1 MSYSIQYRELFRV
14 KILHRFFLDKGTDDF
29 KSMNDTDQ
37 QKQLKD
43 YDFRSF
49 LKVNPTAESRQRL
62 NGYNLVFKQISTGFT
77 VWSKVDEN
85 DDALPFVPLADD
97 LEFTF
102 LLQVNDPRF
111 YNYTDLKMENAGKLY
126 YLSNRQLDTEPNNF
140 PLIDKAGG
148 NFHVDED
155 FILSEDGENG
165 ELQQLHPGEKMNL
178 IGVLRIFMKG
188 DNSSLNVTNAQD
200 EIQEPAPAFEVVF
213 KNRNTVWRYLFDADQ
228 QVTGGDDVKKENG
241 NSKILI
247 TKDEHPLT
255 LNGFIPIELGGVG
268 LPNPGV
274 ALVRPDVS
282 DNTIYSEIYM

>member
-1 MSYSIQYRELFRV
+1 MSYSIQYKELFRV

-29 KSMNDTDQ
+29 KSMNDADQ

-49 LKVNPTAESRQRL
+49 LKVSPTTESRQRL

-77 VWSKVDEN
+77 IWSKVEEN
-85 DDALPFVPLADD
+85 DDALPFIPLADD

-102 LLQVNDPRF
+102 LLQVNDARF
-111 YNYTDLKMENAGKLY
+111 YNYTDLKMENADKLY

-148 NFHVDED
+148 NFHVDAD
-155 FILSEDGENG
+155 FILSEDGEN
-165 ELQQLHPGEKMNL
+165 EQLQQLQPAEKMNL
-178 IGVLRIFMKG
+178 LGLVRIFMKG
-188 DNSSLNVTNAQD
+188 DNSSLDVTNAQD

-255 LNGFIPIELGGVG
+255 LNGFIPIELGGVE